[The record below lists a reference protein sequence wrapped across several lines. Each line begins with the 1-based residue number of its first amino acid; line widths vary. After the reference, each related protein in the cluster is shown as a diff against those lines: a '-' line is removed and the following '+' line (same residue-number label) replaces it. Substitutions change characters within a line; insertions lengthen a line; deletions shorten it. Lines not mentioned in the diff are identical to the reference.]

1 MRFDLLSVFGLDTRA
16 IGILKRKCGEN
27 LRPKHLAER
36 LYRYFHH
43 HNEMQQVTTNKD
55 TPLVVREAS
64 GHIQGDHRAPSPFIG
79 DTFPRPLDDI
89 MRDKNLLATLHARL
103 ADTED
108 LQELITFPPVIF
120 IDDRQ
125 KLFFYRGLPVKLSPA
140 YLNYLIILAR
150 RPKEIVTRQ
159 EIYDQLWP
167 GEINYEGTN
176 KPYERQISDHKRK
189 IIAQI
194 RKGIAG
200 KATLGVGELQT
211 LIFTRP
217 KVGYMLNVGK
227 EDVVILPS
235 P

>member
-16 IGILKRKCGEN
+16 IGLLKRKCGKK
-27 LRPKHLAER
+27 LRPKRLAEKLFR
-36 LYRYFHH
+36 NFRH
-43 HNEMQQVTTNKD
+43 HNEKRHVTTD
-55 TPLVVREAS
+55 TDAPLVVREAS
-64 GHIQGDHRAPSPFIG
+64 GHIYGDHSASLPPKG

-89 MRDKNLLATLHARL
+89 IRDKNLLAALRARL
-103 ADTED
+103 ADAKD
-108 LQELITFPPVIF
+108 LQELIIVPPVIF

-125 KLFFYRGLPVKLSPA
+125 KLFFYRGLPVKLCPA

-167 GEINYEGTN
+167 GEMNYEGTN

-194 RKGIAG
+194 RKGVAG
-200 KATLGVGELQT
+200 RAAIGVGELQT

-227 EDVVILPS
+227 ENVVILP
-235 P
+235 